1 MSNVVYEQGMGEREG
16 HKIKINYLLYD
27 KLNEIV
33 RMVMKKANC
42 YVKSLKL
49 LSFEVS

>member
-1 MSNVVYEQGMGEREG
+1 MKYDEG
-16 HKIKINYLLYD
+16 KTGYKIKINYLLHD

-33 RMVMKKANC
+33 RMVMKRANC

-49 LSFEVS
+49 LSFEVL